1 MEPKKTNDRRSSMKP
16 PKPEP
21 SWLERLRPDDVDP
34 DCYECGFDQDDYI
47 QIVELVTALEALDYD
62 AVLPYLRHAQEC
74 RFVKDFPARCSCG
87 LNAILFALGNARDLL
102 ARLKGG

>member
-1 MEPKKTNDRRSSMKP
+1 MATKIIDTTYRFCGKWQDTHEAHLFFGGYLCPGTEGSSA
-16 PKPEP
+16 
-21 SWLERLRPDDVDP
+21 STVA
-34 DCYECGFDQDDYI
+34 
-47 QIVELVTALEALDYD
+47 ELVTALEALDYD

-74 RFVKDFPARCSCG
+74 RFVVNFPARCSCG